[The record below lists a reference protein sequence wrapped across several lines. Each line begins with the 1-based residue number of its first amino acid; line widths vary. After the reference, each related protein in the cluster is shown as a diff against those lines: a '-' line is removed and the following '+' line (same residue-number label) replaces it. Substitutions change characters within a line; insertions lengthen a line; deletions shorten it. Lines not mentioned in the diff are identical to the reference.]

1 MLNTPIESW
10 SETFRC
16 EFLRRL
22 HRTVLVIAEQ
32 DPINPEP
39 AVVAALVGN
48 LENERAGQV
57 PQPDNPV
64 EAPQNPEVNLIC
76 FFWVRPDHVAR
87 LHSFFFLLVALKL

>member
-22 HRTVLVIAEQ
+22 HRTVLVMAEQ

-57 PQPDNPV
+57 PPPDNPV
-64 EAPQNPEVNLIC
+64 EAPQNPEVNLIW
-76 FFWVRPDHVAR
+76 FFGCDPIT
-87 LHSFFFLLVALKL
+87 LLDCIVSPLC

>member
-22 HRTVLVIAEQ
+22 HRTALVMAEQ

-57 PQPDNPV
+57 PPPDNPV
-64 EAPQNPEVNLIC
+64 EAPQNPEVNLIW
-76 FFWVRPDHVAR
+76 FLGATRPRCSTA
-87 LHSFFFLLVALKL
+87 